1 MTKKSIDVQDEI
13 EKTQTGKPVILKCS
27 YKFAREIKK
36 QRSSLVDPTIRD
48 QLNQLTI
55 KPVGCLPDHVVLLCN
70 AKGGVIKMVNLSTR
84 PKNKPIIIH

>member
-13 EKTQTGKPVILKCS
+13 EKTQAGKPVILKCS
-27 YKFAREIKK
+27 YKFARDLKK

-55 KPVGCLPDHVVLLCN
+55 KPVGSLPDHVVLLCN
-70 AKGGVIKMVNLSTR
+70 AKGGVIKMVNLTAK
-84 PKNKPIIIH
+84 PKEKPILIH